1 MRVDAGV
8 VDGSVVGVH
17 YDPLLAKVI
26 AHAPTRLE
34 AARLLASALA
44 GAHIHGLV
52 TNRDLLV
59 GILRSEAFLAGDTT
73 TGFLDHHPPAE
84 LTASGGSGDP
94 STIRLHAAAAAL
106 AAQAARRAAA
116 PVYPAVPSGWRNNPS
131 QPQEVTLRVG
141 PGSGAVTVAYRFDRH
156 GTLETLAGRPR
167 PAARV
172 APVGLHPRPG
182 GPRGRR
188 RPATVRGP
196 PGRRHL
202 LRRQPPRPHRVPRA
216 PPSPAPPATT

>member
-8 VDGSVVGVH
+8 GDGSVVGVH

-44 GAHIHGLV
+44 GAHLHGLV

-84 LTASGGSGDP
+84 LAAGGGSGDP
-94 STIRLHAAAAAL
+94 STLRLHAAAAAL

-131 QPQEVTLRVG
+131 QPQAVTLRGRAGVG
-141 PGSGAVTVAYRFDRH
+141 FRH
-156 GTLETLAGRPR
+156 GRLPLRPPRHPGDPPGRPR